1 MKPNTSRPF
10 RAPIVLGL
18 LLSTAGA
25 VKTGAAGG
33 SMWREELTA
42 SLLGDNRARKVGDL
56 VTVVVQESN
65 EANKANNTKT
75 AKKTGINASISSF
88 LFGAAQDRFL
98 TRGGKYPA
106 MQMNSD
112 NSFDG
117 GGSIANSERINTRI
131 AVRVAEQLPNG
142 NLVLEGRRSTMV
154 AGEQQEAILRG
165 VVRQEDIRPDNT
177 VFSYNVADANLKFVS
192 KGTVSDS
199 QRRGW
204 FTRIFEK
211 VTPF

>member
-1 MKPNTSRPF
+1 MNFPTPNIGSGF
-10 RAPIVLGL
+10 RGAL
-18 LLSTAGA
+18 LLSAILSLPQSHAGNGSLW
-25 VKTGAAGG
+25 KPETGN
-33 SMWREELTA
+33 
-42 SLLGDNRARKVGDL
+42 LLLSDNRARRVGDI

-65 EANKANNTKT
+65 EAAKANNTKT
-75 AKKTGINASISSF
+75 SKKTGINASISSF

-106 MQMNSD
+106 MAMNSD

-117 GGSIANSERINTRI
+117 GGTIANSERINARI
-131 AVRVAEQLPNG
+131 AVRVVEVLPNG
-142 NLVLEGRRSTMV
+142 NLTLEGRRSTMV

-165 VVRQEDIRPDNT
+165 IIRQEDLQPDNS

-199 QRRGW
+199 QKRGW
-204 FTRIFEK
+204 FTKIFEK

>member
-1 MKPNTSRPF
+1 MKPNTSRPL
-10 RAPIVLGL
+10 RTPIVLGL
-18 LLSTAGA
+18 LLSAAGV

-42 SLLGDNRARKVGDL
+42 SLLGDTRARKVGDL

-165 VVRQEDIRPDNT
+165 VVRQEDIQPDNT

-199 QRRGW
+199 QKRGW